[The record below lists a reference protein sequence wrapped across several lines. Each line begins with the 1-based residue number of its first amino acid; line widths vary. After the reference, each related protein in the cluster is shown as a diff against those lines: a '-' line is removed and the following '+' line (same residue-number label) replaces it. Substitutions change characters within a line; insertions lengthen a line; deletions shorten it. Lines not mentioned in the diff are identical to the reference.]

1 VLSLLLWLLASGVAA
16 AETPPAKV
24 VQQFIEAHM
33 QGRFA
38 EARGFTIEQV
48 DLRTSLFS
56 GWLFGAAGAMGEV
69 GTADIFLSRQF
80 AQTFRY
86 NIIGTAAHGE
96 NQVSVTAIRAS
107 PNLAHLYTWALAPK
121 QGAAPYALI
130 EAIDAY
136 LTKVNFPVEESRMEF
151 MLIREANEWYISA
164 IRDDKFMQLQQ
175 QWLPAQPLATLPP
188 AGSPSS
194 VPGAT
199 AAAPAVGTTTTDNLG
214 RQMADAQFNA
224 TMQSFNRPYQ
234 PPAASAPPA
243 KAKEQE
249 EKPSFLDK
257 IANIF
262 SGKGK
267 KSDILVQVAD
277 ASVEKNFANIR
288 DALAR
293 YAANNHGFP
302 GVGDI
307 YDWQSLRK
315 LVTRYGGAKSLPAT
329 EAEAGFTFVDYRMGT
344 GREDYTLLVE
354 LQEPQD
360 GVKRV
365 EVTAYGIDRVK

>member
-1 VLSLLLWLLASGVAA
+1 
-16 AETPPAKV
+16 
-24 VQQFIEAHM
+24 M
-33 QGRFA
+33 
-38 EARGFTIEQV
+38 
-48 DLRTSLFS
+48 SLFS

-86 NIIGTAAHGE
+86 NIIGTAAHGD
-96 NQVSVTAIRAS
+96 NQVSVTAMRAS

-151 MLIREANEWYISA
+151 TLIHEVNDWYISA

-188 AGSPSS
+188 AAPPLSL
-194 VPGAT
+194 PGAT
-199 AAAPAVGTTTTDNLG
+199 AAAPAAGTTTTDNLG
-214 RQMADAQFNA
+214 RQVADAQFNA

-234 PPAASAPPA
+234 TPAPVASAPPA

-249 EKPSFLDK
+249 DKPSFLDK
-257 IANIF
+257 IANVF
-262 SGKGK
+262 SRKDK

-277 ASVEKNFANIR
+277 ASVQKNFLNIR

-293 YAANNHGFP
+293 YAANNRGFP
-302 GVGDI
+302 GPADI
-307 YDWQSLRK
+307 YDWQSLRQ
-315 LVTRYGGAKSLPAT
+315 VVNRYGGAKALPAT

-354 LQEPQD
+354 LQESQD
-360 GVKRV
+360 GIKRV